1 MAERRQP
8 RRQVRSGGASFS
20 SLQPVGLQAPRRT
33 DIGERAQRSNID
45 ASRRTMAMQAQA
57 ASDLQSRIDQ
67 ITNMAF
73 QTAGPQ
79 QQTWG
84 TEYGVD
90 NAPTAKLIKNAEGD
104 WEYDANGQPLPGDDW
119 SVFGR
124 AARKAALDQMY
135 LELDLQS
142 TKAMSG
148 ITTGALDRFGYPTK
162 SPTEVKNELNKV
174 VEDTYKATKG
184 FSPALSA
191 KLYASLRVAGH
202 SSWTAYNN
210 KWLVQQ
216 GKKGV
221 AMAESGIVALGDK
234 ALTAI
239 ESGQLH
245 LLPRYYARATVL
257 AAQSGVNV
265 KSMDAAW
272 KTRIQDAIV
281 ANTTMRA
288 ADIGLSD
295 VLDHYNRHTSLERF
309 GEKGQKGTGSDEQ
322 SRQLRNAWKYMDPE
336 TKGKFIASMNSAYQT
351 RDKKAATDLAAWNR
365 DEEIRLILLQT
376 QFGKTLDITDHAA
389 RAQKQDEI
397 LGRMGDSVQAMK
409 VRKALMGE
417 RSLPA
422 DLELDL
428 DRRIAT
434 NTLYAADV
442 QALIRNGVLQGKHAI
457 KYSKAIAEQT
467 LNSPALKIG
476 INHIANKLK
485 IVPKSL
491 FMASTVDRKVLIKY
505 FEFRD
510 MLTRWHRDGKIN
522 QEGAT
527 YDLKVGEEVNDFNI
541 EGIAR
546 RLVASVGYKKSMG
559 ETYKGKVAGLEKS
572 RMVGYLKLAPPGSDP
587 IEYLRGRL
595 QERTTSWELSL
606 TSLPTRVG
614 HHKIQGADRTDLLK
628 FITQFEEAKKF
639 VEDNNLDG
647 NEYDINA
654 HFQKNHMKGAK

>member
-8 RRQVRSGGASFS
+8 RRQVRGGGVSFPS
-20 SLQPVGLQAPRRT
+20 VQPAGLRAPRRT
-33 DIGERAQRSNID
+33 DIAERAQRSNID
-45 ASRRTMAMQAQA
+45 ANRRTMSMQAQA

-84 TEYGVD
+84 TDYGVD
-90 NAPTAKLIKNAEGD
+90 NAPTAELIKNAEGD
-104 WEYDANGQPLPGDDW
+104 WEYDAKGQPLPGDDW

-135 LELDLQS
+135 LELDVQS
-142 TKAMSG
+142 TKAMSD

-162 SPTEVKNELNKV
+162 SPTEVKEDLDKV

-191 KLYASLRVAGH
+191 KLYASLRVSGH

-216 GKKGV
+216 GKKGI
-221 AMAESGIVALGDK
+221 ALAESGIIYQKEK
-234 ALTAI
+234 AVTAI
-239 ESGQLH
+239 ASGNYNMISH
-245 LLPRYYARATVL
+245 HYARATVL
-257 AAQSGVNV
+257 AVDSGVNV
-265 KSMDAAW
+265 KSMDAEW
-272 KTRIQDAIV
+272 KTHIQDAIV
-281 ANTTMRA
+281 ANTTLLA

-295 VLDHYNRHTSLERF
+295 VLDYYNRRTSLEGF
-309 GEKGQKGTGSDEQ
+309 GVKKDDTQ
-322 SRQLRNAWKYMDPE
+322 SLASVQLRNAWKYMDPE

-351 RDKKAATDLAAWNR
+351 KEKKSQADLAGYKR
-365 DEEIRLILLQT
+365 DEEIRLIHIQTAFGETLNIEDYRERAIQQDLLL
-376 QFGKTLDITDHAA
+376 KKL
-389 RAQKQDEI
+389 
-397 LGRMGDSVQAMK
+397 GDSPQAMK
-409 VRKALMGE
+409 VRTALMGE

-442 QALIRNGVLQGKHAI
+442 QALIRNGVLQGKSAA

-467 LNSPALKIG
+467 TSSPALKLG

-485 IVPKSL
+485 IVPKTL
-491 FMASTVDRKVLIKY
+491 FMASTVDRDVLIQY

-510 MLTRWHRDGKIN
+510 MLTRWHSDGKIGH
-522 QEGAT
+522 EGAK
-527 YDLKVGEEVNDFNI
+527 YDLRVGDEVSDFNI
-541 EGIAR
+541 EAIAR
-546 RLVASVGYKKSMG
+546 RLVTSVGYQKSMG
-559 ETYKGKVAGLEKS
+559 ETYKGLVASLEKS
-572 RMVGYLKLAPPGSDP
+572 RLMGYFNAALPGSDP
-587 IEYLRGRL
+587 LDYLRGRL
-595 QERTTSWELSL
+595 QEQTTSWDFSL
-606 TSLPTRVG
+606 TKPHARVG
-614 HHKIQGADRTDLLK
+614 HFKIEGADRTGLLE
-628 FITQFEEAKKF
+628 FITQFEEVKKF
-639 VEDNNLDG
+639 ISDNSLAGD
-647 NEYDINA
+647 EYDINA
-654 HFQKNHMKGAK
+654 YFQKKHMKGSN

>member
-90 NAPTAKLIKNAEGD
+90 NAPTAELIKNAEGD

-148 ITTGALDRFGYPTK
+148 ITTAALDRFGYPTK
-162 SPTEVKNELNKV
+162 SPTEVKDELNKV

-221 AMAESGIVALGDK
+221 AMAESTIIGYKEK
-234 ALTAI
+234 AVTAI
-239 ESGQLH
+239 AAGHPHMISH
-245 LLPRYYARATVL
+245 WYARATVV
-257 AAQSGVNV
+257 AAQSGVDV
-265 KSMDAAW
+265 SSMDAEW
-272 KTRIQDAIV
+272 KTHIQDALV

-309 GEKGQKGTGSDEQ
+309 GEEKGKKGTGSDEQ

-351 RDKKAATDLAAWNR
+351 IDKKAATDLAAYNR
-365 DEEIRLILLQT
+365 DEEIRLIVLQT
-376 QFGKTLDITDHAA
+376 EFGKTLDITDHAV

-397 LGRMGDSVQAMK
+397 LRRMGNSVQAMK

-417 RSLPA
+417 RSLAA

-434 NTLYAADV
+434 NTLTATDV
-442 QALIRNGVLQGKHAI
+442 HALITNGVLQGKHAI

-476 INHIANKLK
+476 INHIANNLK

-510 MLTRWHRDGKIN
+510 MLTRWHRDGKIGY
-522 QEGAT
+522 EGKN

-546 RLVASVGYKKSMG
+546 TLVASVAYQKDKADI
-559 ETYKGKVAGLEKS
+559 YKS
-572 RMVGYLKLAPPGSDP
+572 RLQTLENSNAVGYFNQAPPGSDP
-587 IEYLRGRL
+587 IEYLRSRL
-595 QERTTSWELSL
+595 AEKDESLDLSFKGI
-606 TSLPTRVG
+606 RYVG
-614 HHKIQGADRTDLLK
+614 HPKIEGAEREAIVDFIAGYRDLK
-628 FITQFEEAKKF
+628 EFVTQSGLRGDDYNIA
-639 VEDNNLDG
+639 
-647 NEYDINA
+647 A
-654 HFQKNHMKGAK
+654 AFQKNMKGAK